1 MILQG
6 ETIVDVYAPKAI
18 FQTVTNGCK
27 RDTKSMMVEMGD
39 LNPPLSW
46 VNRLTTKTQQETSEL
61 ICTMDQIDLIY
72 VKLASFL
79 SVYGTLSRIDQIT
92 GHEIQKLKSY
102 HVSFLIITNK
112 TGNQQLKKLQKISRY
127 METEQHTT
135 E

>member
-6 ETIVDVYAPKAI
+6 ETIVDVYAPKAV

-61 ICTMDQIDLIY
+61 ICTMDQIELIY
-72 VKLASFL
+72 VKIASFL

-102 HVSFLIITNK
+102 HVSFLIIN
-112 TGNQQLKKLQKISRY
+112 
-127 METEQHTT
+127 E
-135 E
+135 